1 MALAEHF
8 RTYRHRPYW
17 NAHPATREKRA
28 TEENYPWLDDG
39 PFDGPEKQKPRKS
52 LNLRGFVF
60 ATGGEGGIRT
70 HGTVAGTPDF
80 ESGTFDHS
88 ATSPGNWVA
97 VSRNRDYSRLLRP
110 DSRGRCNFCQ
120 AAGFSTS

>member
-60 ATGGEGGIRT
+60 ATGGEGPFRTPPVLRATGQDAIRT
-70 HGTVAGTPDF
+70 VCFLALSRF
-80 ESGTFDHS
+80 RKTFF
-88 ATSPGNWVA
+88 T
-97 VSRNRDYSRLLRP
+97 
-110 DSRGRCNFCQ
+110 
-120 AAGFSTS
+120 FS